1 MTSEGGRGKGVHGK
15 GRNEGEGGGEGV
27 RECKG
32 SYVRVLNFLKLRGI
46 GASSA
51 KGKKASVV

>member
-1 MTSEGGRGKGVHGK
+1 MTREGGRGMGVHGK

-32 SYVRVLNFLKLRGI
+32 SYVLNILKLRGI